1 MVVTFIILAS
11 VFLVVALI
19 EMRCLIKQHHI
30 IRRIKGLADE
40 AVASKRQIIVEQRRN
55 RQLKQEMTSNISHE
69 LKTPVSSIR
78 GYLEILLSDKP
89 LDDEKRHFFLE
100 RCYSQTIRLSDLIHD
115 VSLINKLEEASDLF
129 AKEEVHVQKVA
140 EEAICE
146 LEYISTEHQIRILNH
161 LHPDL
166 TVHGNRGLLYA
177 IFRNLIENAINY
189 AGEGIRIEVN
199 CYREDEEMV
208 YLHFF
213 DTGRGVETQYLEK
226 IFDRFQRIDEGRSR
240 KNGGTGL
247 GLSIVKHAVHFHGGT
262 IYAKNRDEGGLE
274 FFFSLKK

>member
-1 MVVTFIILAS
+1 MVVLIILAS
-11 VFLVVALI
+11 VFFICALLETI
-19 EMRCLIKQHHI
+19 CLTKQHRI

-40 AVASKRQIIVEQRRN
+40 AVASKRQIIIEQRRN

-78 GYLEILLSDKP
+78 GYLEILLGDKP
-89 LDDEKRHFFLE
+89 IDDEKRHFFLE
-100 RCYSQTIRLSDLIHD
+100 RCYSQTIRLSDLIRD
-115 VSLINKLEEASDLF
+115 VSMINKLEEASELF
-129 AKEEVHVQKVA
+129 PKEVVNVQQVA

-146 LEYISTEHQIRILNH
+146 LEYSSTEHQIKILDH
-161 LHPDL
+161 LSPNL
-166 TVHGNRGLLYA
+166 IINGNKGLVYA

-189 AGEGIRIEVN
+189 AGDGIRIEVN
-199 CYREDEEMV
+199 CYREDKDMI
-208 YLHFF
+208 YLHVF
-213 DTGRGVETQYLEK
+213 DTGCGVDTQYLEK